1 MVGRAQKIQFEGT
14 DTKSGKRRRVSN
26 GTKRRLKAKIIV
38 AGMFL
43 LEMKTEPQQKPDL
56 PAGTVVVS
64 TGGTAKTGFT
74 FASSVS
80 WYPQLASV
88 TLRYICAMGAP
99 RTAQP
104 EAQGSR
110 QDNCVAW
117 TLRGMECMTRDADLG
132 FLVTGG
138 SLPAPDHAR
147 ASPSGHE
154 VEKEEPETSGNPSRP
169 RPAGALAVLC
179 LRLEELSALPVG
191 ILPGRPGKPCH
202 LHTQVSLSPRAQA
215 APPTQTLCPQALRAQ
230 VGSLP
235 CFSEGRDR
243 ESFPQ
248 VPPRIQ
254 GKGRGAD
261 RTPAAWLPRLGQLL
275 SFIGFLSLFFLL
287 SSC

>member
-1 MVGRAQKIQFEGT
+1 MPVLLKDRLKYVIHGKEETGDIFRKSRMVGRAQKIQSEGT
-14 DTKSGKRRRVSN
+14 GTKSGKRRRVSN

-80 WYPQLASV
+80 WYPQLASA

-104 EAQGSR
+104 EVQGSR

-132 FLVTGG
+132 LTC
-138 SLPAPDHAR
+138 DWR
-147 ASPSGHE
+147 
-154 VEKEEPETSGNPSRP
+154 
-169 RPAGALAVLC
+169 
-179 LRLEELSALPVG
+179 
-191 ILPGRPGKPCH
+191 
-202 LHTQVSLSPRAQA
+202 
-215 APPTQTLCPQALRAQ
+215 
-230 VGSLP
+230 
-235 CFSEGRDR
+235 
-243 ESFPQ
+243 
-248 VPPRIQ
+248 VPPSPGSCQ
-254 GKGRGAD
+254 GITIR
-261 RTPAAWLPRLGQLL
+261 
-275 SFIGFLSLFFLL
+275 S
-287 SSC
+287 